1 MADIES
7 TPPRKKRQRRPPLV
21 SETTLFD
28 SDPEVYVDTKA
39 AVGMINAQFGA
50 VTSPADMGAMR
61 ISGTGPG
68 FVKLGQYVRYKVS
81 TLQSYYRAML
91 VEYSSTAQC
100 KVMQEERANGARGH
114 RDGSDVV
121 TRTANDIFSPTES
134 RANNESADDL
144 THVARGAPRLRA

>member
-1 MADIES
+1 MADIAS
-7 TPPRKKRQRRPPLV
+7 TPRQKKRQRRPPLV
-21 SETTLFD
+21 GETKLFD
-28 SDPEVYVDTKA
+28 ADPAIYIDTKT
-39 AVGMINAQFGA
+39 AVGMIN
-50 VTSPADMGAMR
+50 SPADMGAMR

-100 KVMQEERANGARGH
+100 KVMQQERANGARGH

-121 TRTANDIFSPTES
+121 TRRADDIFSPTGS
-134 RANNESADDL
+134 SANNESADDL

>member
-1 MADIES
+1 MADIET

-21 SETTLFD
+21 GETKLFD
-28 SDPEVYVDTKA
+28 RDPEVYVDTKA

-50 VTSPADMGAMR
+50 ITSPADMGAMR

-100 KVMQEERANGARGH
+100 KLMREAAGLDEAGPVNWSG
-114 RDGSDVV
+114 
-121 TRTANDIFSPTES
+121 
-134 RANNESADDL
+134 DL
-144 THVARGAPRLRA
+144 QAFREVILNLAV

>member
-1 MADIES
+1 MADIAS
-7 TPPRKKRQRRPPLV
+7 TPRQKKRQRRPPLV
-21 SETTLFD
+21 GETKLFD
-28 SDPEVYVDTKA
+28 TDPAIYIDTKT

-134 RANNESADDL
+134 RANNE
-144 THVARGAPRLRA
+144 RCR

>member
-1 MADIES
+1 MADIEGR
-7 TPPRKKRQRRPPLV
+7 PPLKKRQRRPPLV
-21 SETTLFD
+21 GETKLFD

-50 VTSPADMGAMR
+50 ITSPADMGAMR

-68 FVKLGQYVRYKVS
+68 FVKLGQYVRYKLS

-100 KVMQEERANGARGH
+100 KLMQEQRANA
-114 RDGSDVV
+114 SDRRAIVLMSSSEEPM
-121 TRTANDIFSPTES
+121 TFFSPIGSPASHE
-134 RANNESADDL
+134 
-144 THVARGAPRLRA
+144 

>member
-7 TPPRKKRQRRPPLV
+7 PPPRKKRQRRPPLV
-21 SETTLFD
+21 GETKLFD
-28 SDPEVYVDTKA
+28 NDPEVYVDTKA

-50 VTSPADMGAMR
+50 ITSPADMGAMR

-100 KVMQEERANGARGH
+100 KLMQEERAN
-114 RDGSDVV
+114 D
-121 TRTANDIFSPTES
+121 P
-134 RANNESADDL
+134 
-144 THVARGAPRLRA
+144 APRLAWTRPVNGSAIFRPSGKLSSI

>member
-21 SETTLFD
+21 GETKLFD
-28 SDPEVYVDTKA
+28 GDPEVYVDTKA

-50 VTSPADMGAMR
+50 ITSPADMGAMR

-68 FVKLGQYVRYKVS
+68 FVKLGRYVRYKVS

-100 KVMQEERANGARGH
+100 KLMQQEP
-114 RDGSDVV
+114 
-121 TRTANDIFSPTES
+121 ANDP
-134 RANNESADDL
+134 
-144 THVARGAPRLRA
+144 APRLARKRPAL

>member
-7 TPPRKKRQRRPPLV
+7 ISLRKKRRRRPPLV
-21 SETTLFD
+21 GQTKLFD
-28 SDPEVYVDTKA
+28 ADPEVYVDTKT
-39 AVGMINAQFGA
+39 AVGMINVQFGA
-50 VTSPADMGAMR
+50 ITSPAEMGAMR

-100 KVMQEERANGARGH
+100 KLMQEERANDGCQR

-121 TRTANDIFSPTES
+121 TGRPQLSC
-134 RANNESADDL
+134 
-144 THVARGAPRLRA
+144 

>member
-1 MADIES
+1 MADIAS
-7 TPPRKKRQRRPPLV
+7 TPPQRKRQRREPLV
-21 SETTLFD
+21 GETKLFD
-28 SDPEVYVDTKA
+28 ADPEVYVDTKT

-50 VTSPADMGAMR
+50 ITSPADMGAMR

-100 KVMQEERANGARGH
+100 KLMQEQRANGGH
-114 RDGSDVV
+114 RH
-121 TRTANDIFSPTES
+121 R
-134 RANNESADDL
+134 R
-144 THVARGAPRLRA
+144 

>member
-1 MADIES
+1 
-7 TPPRKKRQRRPPLV
+7 
-21 SETTLFD
+21 
-28 SDPEVYVDTKA
+28 
-39 AVGMINAQFGA
+39 MINAQFGA
-50 VTSPADMGAMR
+50 ITSPTDMGAMR

-100 KVMQEERANGARGH
+100 KVMQEARANGGRGH

-121 TRTANDIFSPTES
+121 TR
-134 RANNESADDL
+134 
-144 THVARGAPRLRA
+144 RGR

>member
-7 TPPRKKRQRRPPLV
+7 TSLRKTRQRRPPLV
-21 SETTLFD
+21 GEIKLFD
-28 SDPEVYVDTKA
+28 ADSEVYVNTKT

-50 VTSPADMGAMR
+50 ITSPADMGAMR

-100 KVMQEERANGARGH
+100 KLMQEERANDGH
-114 RDGSDVV
+114 RHC
-121 TRTANDIFSPTES
+121 
-134 RANNESADDL
+134 DDS
-144 THVARGAPRLRA
+144 GNSQ

>member
-1 MADIES
+1 MADIER
-7 TPPRKKRQRRPPLV
+7 TPLRNKRQRRSPLV
-21 SETTLFD
+21 GETKLFD
-28 SDPEVYVDTKA
+28 ADPEVFVDTKT
-39 AVGMINAQFGA
+39 AVGMINVQFGA
-50 VTSPADMGAMR
+50 ITSPTDMGAMR

-100 KVMQEERANGARGH
+100 KLTQEERANDSRRQ

-121 TRTANDIFSPTES
+121 TATANDMFSP
-134 RANNESADDL
+134 
-144 THVARGAPRLRA
+144 LRS